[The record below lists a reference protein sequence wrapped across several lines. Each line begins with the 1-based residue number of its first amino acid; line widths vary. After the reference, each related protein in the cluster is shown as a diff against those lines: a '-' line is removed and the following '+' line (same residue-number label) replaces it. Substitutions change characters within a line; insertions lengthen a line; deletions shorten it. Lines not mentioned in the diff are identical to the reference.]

1 MIAGHGAGL
10 WKGAVRQDTRAT
22 SPEDGG
28 MPQAG
33 ASPMR
38 TRLQDRKEGE
48 RR

>member
-10 WKGAVRQDTRAT
+10 WKGAGGQDTQAT

-33 ASPMR
+33 GLAHDADMA
-38 TRLQDRKEGE
+38 TGQEGE